1 MNAPS
6 RRRAAV
12 YAVPMIIA
20 LIGVHSVVQHIR
32 TVDFVL
38 VFAAGAIFGVT
49 LVGVIR
55 ALRGR
60 GETGG

>member
-1 MNAPS
+1 
-6 RRRAAV
+6 
-12 YAVPMIIA
+12 MIIA